1 MIREFLNK
9 LKNIKLVPNA
19 DKMKPNTFRKFLNL
33 WPPFLGA
40 GVKVTKIAD
49 DYSSADVQMKLHK
62 WNKNYVGTHYGGS
75 LFSMTDPFYALILIK
90 SLGKDYIVW
99 DKASDIKFKKPGKGI
114 VSAHFNIAK
123 EKLKEIKDLA
133 DTQDKVEPTFIVQI
147 KDEAGDVVAEVS
159 KTLYVRRKDKP
170 PKPRS

>member
-9 LKNIKLVPNA
+9 LKNLTNP

-62 WNKNYVGTHYGGS
+62 WNRNYVGTHYGGS